1 MADKVLIV
9 TGGLISGNERSLWTA
24 FQKWRSQFSHARAA
38 WLDVKVKLV
47 MAEPLA
53 GLALEKMLLPTR
65 PRQMRDQ
72 VRALTAPHQ
81 SSLPVLGEVVLMTL
95 LAQAG
100 MAYET
105 LTLDALFAE
114 PDQAERLIRETNC
127 VFLSTTYLH
136 DLSELEPIVKRLKR
150 EHNHL
155 VLGGALAGIIHNQW
169 EGMPEVDILA
179 IGYGE
184 LLVEPLVDW
193 IRSGFSCLTAPAS
206 GRLVAKKYSQFLYSG
221 VPTTKNLDF
230 LTRPDWSL
238 AQQYHR
244 RSFKMIYYE
253 SVRGCPYRCS
263 FCNYPYL
270 FDDTKFRYK
279 SAQKVADDWERY
291 LAQFDLDYI
300 ICLDSLFT
308 MPRQRLREFCQLLVK
323 RRIKVKWVCYARAD
337 DLADEETVAMMKE
350 AGAHQVQ
357 IGIESGDP
365 ALLQNMNKACTV
377 EANRQAL
384 VNCRRYGLTSVIS
397 LIVGYPGETAQSLE
411 RTYQFLESTPPDFYF
426 LATFSTR
433 VAGAPLLQPELK
445 RRFGLRVMDNLYSM
459 APYWQ
464 HATMS
469 CSEVGNHVRALD
481 KKLMRNKVAL
491 NAILFYGGML
501 AYRPEQRDIL
511 LDFQSRAATRPGLEG
526 LFNLANR
533 LVDQQL
539 AQEVE
544 RHFQ

>member
-1 MADKVLIV
+1 
-9 TGGLISGNERSLWTA
+9 
-24 FQKWRSQFSHARAA
+24 
-38 WLDVKVKLV
+38 
-47 MAEPLA
+47 
-53 GLALEKMLLPTR
+53 
-65 PRQMRDQ
+65 
-72 VRALTAPHQ
+72 
-81 SSLPVLGEVVLMTL
+81 LPVLGEVVLMTL

-105 LTLDALFAE
+105 ITLDALFAE
-114 PDQAERLIRETNC
+114 PDQAECLIRETNC

-150 EHNHL
+150 AHNRL
-155 VLGGALAGIIHNQW
+155 VLGGALAGIIHDQW

-193 IRSGFSCLTAPAS
+193 IRSGFTCLKAPAS

-221 VPTTKNLDF
+221 VPATKNLDF
-230 LTRPDWSL
+230 LTRPEWDL

-244 RSFKMIYYE
+244 RSFNMIYYE

-279 SAQKVADDWERY
+279 SAQRMADDWEHY
-291 LAQFDLDYI
+291 LAQLDLEYI

-323 RRIKVKWVCYARAD
+323 RRIKVKWICYARAD

-384 VNCRRYGLTSVIS
+384 VNCRRHGLTSVIS

-411 RTYQFLESTPPDFYF
+411 RTYQFLESAPPDFYF

-433 VAGAPLLQPELK
+433 VAGVPLLQPELK
-445 RRFGLRVMDNLYSM
+445 QRFGLRVMDNLYSM

-481 KKLMRNKVAL
+481 KKLMHNKIAL

-511 LDFQSRAATRPGLEG
+511 LDFQRRAAAQPGMEG
-526 LFNLANR
+526 LFSLANR
-533 LVDQQL
+533 LVDQRL

>member
-9 TGGLISGNERSLWTA
+9 TGGLISGNEKSLWTA
-24 FQKWRSQFSHARAA
+24 LQKWRGQFSRARAA
-38 WLDVKVKLV
+38 WLDFKVKLV

-114 PDQAERLIRETNC
+114 PDQAERLIQETNC

-150 EHNHL
+150 DHNRL
-155 VLGGALAGIIHNQW
+155 VLGGALAGIIHDQW

-184 LLVEPLVDW
+184 LLVEPLIDW

-230 LTRPDWSL
+230 LTWPDWSL
-238 AQQYHR
+238 AQQYHQ
-244 RSFKMIYYE
+244 RSFNMIYYE

-279 SAQKVADDWERY
+279 SAQKMADDWERY
-291 LAQFDLDYI
+291 LAQLDLDYI

-323 RRIKVKWVCYARAD
+323 RRIKVKWICYARAD

-357 IGIESGDP
+357 IGTESGDP

-411 RTYQFLESTPPDFYF
+411 RTYQFLESAPPDFYF

-433 VAGAPLLQPELK
+433 VAGVPLLQAELK
-445 RRFGLRVMDNLYSM
+445 QRFGLRVMDNLYSM
-459 APYWQ
+459 APYWE

-511 LDFQSRAATRPGLEG
+511 LDFQSRTAGRPGLEG
-526 LFNLANR
+526 LFSLANR
-533 LVDQQL
+533 LVDQRL
-539 AQEVE
+539 AREVE